1 MPTSHGDQRRSIR
14 PILLVEADLACRE
27 RLYDL
32 LTRHGCS
39 VIAVHSGERAMG
51 VLKHERPGVILADA
65 ALSDPT
71 GGDLVDRIRSFD
83 ANLPIILLGTAREA
97 NSDTVM
103 AGKVQGYFP
112 NDVPDHALLQ
122 EVDRWLNAPEP
133 ARTERWP
140 GSILVVDDEPKLRRI
155 LEEFLQLHGFTVM
168 TATSGEDALEK
179 LQRWLPTVVL
189 LDVKM
194 PGMDGLI
201 VLKKIKALRPG
212 VVVIMMTGLEEEQLL
227 GQALALGA
235 YDYLMKPFDLAY
247 LESTLLSRLLLGNTP
262 PPP

>member
-1 MPTSHGDQRRSIR
+1 MPTSHGERRQSIR

-51 VLKHERPGVILADA
+51 VLKHERPSVIVADA
-65 ALSDPT
+65 ALSDTT
-71 GGDLVDRIRSFD
+71 GVDLVDRIRSFD
-83 ANLPIILLGTAREA
+83 ANLPIILLG
-97 NSDTVM
+97 
-103 AGKVQGYFP
+103 P
-112 NDVPDHALLQ
+112 NDVSDHALLQ

-189 LDVKM
+189 LDIKM

-235 YDYLMKPFDLAY
+235 HDYLMKPFDLAY
-247 LESTLLSRLLLGNTP
+247 LESTLLSRILLGKATP
-262 PPP
+262 SP